1 MARIFHI
8 LLLLLAFDVGI
19 VSAQTVEDNRHQITV
34 TGKVVSAT
42 DDEPLIAATVLYRNS
57 ANGKYLPKVVTDYDG
72 RFELDFVPQDTLMVK
87 LIGYKT
93 QKFMPTDD
101 PILIRV
107 EEDSTEVFGCPKIV
121 VYPVS
126 GEVLDEKG
134 VPITGAAIK
143 VKDTYKD
150 VTTGLN
156 GEFEIFVQ
164 KDDVLEITCPGY
176 KTQTKKASIKKPM
189 KIKLKPT
196 RK

>member
-1 MARIFHI
+1 MVE
-8 LLLLLAFDVGI
+8 AFEFVIRLNPESVTGLV
-19 VSAQTVEDNRHQITV
+19 VSAANGCPLLGATVCYRDDTNGKYV
-34 TGKVVSAT
+34 PKVVS
-42 DDEPLIAATVLYRNS
+42 
-57 ANGKYLPKVVTDYDG
+57 DYDG

-107 EEDSTEVFGCPKIV
+107 EEDSTAVFGCPRIV

-126 GEVLDEKG
+126 GVVLDEKG
-134 VPITGAAIK
+134 VPIAGAAIK